1 MQHYIMMAVGIMV
14 KENNDLNELFV
25 MYEAEENPIK
35 KGLLLNMYNNAL
47 QHKQKEVISRGDFVR

>member
-1 MQHYIMMAVGIMV
+1 MQYYMITAVGIMV

-25 MYEAEENPIK
+25 KYEAEEDTIK

-47 QHKQKEVISRGDFVR
+47 QNKQKEVISRGDFVR

>member
-1 MQHYIMMAVGIMV
+1 MV

-25 MYEAEENPIK
+25 KYEAEEDPIK

-47 QHKQKEVISRGDFVR
+47 QNKQKEVISRGDFVR